1 MKAFLALLF
10 LVFLF
15 CGCVQ
20 ERQGESPGFFEKVI
34 VDYAVD
40 GDTIALQ
47 NGERVRLIGIDTP
60 EKGEPCWQEAKDR
73 MQQLVAGKEILML
86 KDVSERDKYG
96 RLVRYVYADG
106 NFVNLQMVQ
115 EGFAFAFPFEPDIN
129 LAPVFAAAELVAAD
143 GNGCLWKK

>member
-1 MKAFLALLF
+1 MKTCLPLVFLA
-10 LVFLF
+10 FLF

-20 ERQGESPGFFEKVI
+20 QQDASNFGFFEKAV
-34 VDYAVD
+34 VEYAVD

-47 NGERVRLIGIDTP
+47 NSERARLIGIDTP

-73 MQQLVAGKEILML
+73 LQSLVAGKEILMV

-115 EGFAFAFPFEPDIN
+115 EGFAFAFRFEPDTS
-129 LAPVFAAAELVAAD
+129 LAPVFAAAELAAAD